1 LTHGATGS
9 KLKTWDEAE
18 VALAPRDLDSFSK
31 SQYPKKLLKS
41 VSSPLAIGCSHVIH
55 ANLQGISVGV

>member
-1 LTHGATGS
+1 MKPKLRSHQEILT
-9 KLKTWDEAE
+9 
-18 VALAPRDLDSFSK
+18 V
-31 SQYPKKLLKS
+31 SQSLNIQKKLLKS